1 MNAKALL
8 TTTLAGALTL
18 YAWETVSNAALP
30 WHKATMRSFAD
41 SNAVVQAVKAQAPE
55 NGLYVDARGI
65 VAAVSFQPDM
75 TDRSSL
81 LGPMLGKQLILDI
94 LVALV
99 FLLAIQRFP
108 RMTTMQ
114 YMAAFA
120 VAAFAIS
127 LSTYASNVVWW
138 GYPAAW
144 TLVQVVD
151 RTIGFALMGLAMGA
165 TFNQWSPRV
174 TTDEWGGVR
183 ASGGLPSSMSAPSR
197 GART

>member
-1 MNAKALL
+1 MNAKLLL
-8 TTTLAGALTL
+8 TATLAGAFTL
-18 YAWETVSNAALP
+18 YAWESLSNAVLP
-30 WHKATMRSFAD
+30 WHRETMRSFAD
-41 SNAVVQAVKAQAPE
+41 SNAVVQAMKAQAPV

-65 VAAVSFQPDM
+65 VAAVSLQPDLA
-75 TDRSSL
+75 DRSSL
-81 LGPMLGKQLILDI
+81 LGPMLGKQLGIDFI
-94 LVALV
+94 VALV
-99 FLLAIQRFP
+99 FLLAMQRLP
-108 RMTTMQ
+108 RMTTIQ

-127 LSTYASNVVWW
+127 LSTFTSNAVWW

-144 TLVQVVD
+144 TLVQVLD

-165 TFNQWSPRV
+165 TFNKWSPRV

-183 ASGGLPSSMSAPSR
+183 VSGGLPSSMSGR

>member
-1 MNAKALL
+1 MNAKLL
-8 TTTLAGALTL
+8 LAATLAGALTL
-18 YAWETVSNAALP
+18 YAWESLSNAALP
-30 WHKATMRSFAD
+30 WHRATMRSFAD

-55 NGLYVDARGI
+55 NGLYVDARGV

-75 TDRSSL
+75 SDRSSL
-81 LGPMLGKQLILDI
+81 LGSMLGTQLVLDLI
-94 LVALV
+94 VALV
-99 FLLAIQRFP
+99 FLLAMQRVP
-108 RMTTMQ
+108 RMTTLQ

-127 LSTYASNVVWW
+127 LSTFASNWVWW

-144 TLVQVVD
+144 TLVQVLD

-165 TFNQWSPRV
+165 TFNTWSPRV

-183 ASGGLPSSMSAPSR
+183 ASGGLPASRSAPSR